1 MRSPATPLAELLAKV
16 AAAPLQA
23 KPEYAVYPPN
33 LWEPYRTRRFENG
46 EQLYAT
52 LGIPREDKSA
62 RLQQM
67 AKNARFFGAPVGI
80 FLSIDRDMGAPQWAD
95 LGCYLQ
101 SVMLLAVEQGLGT
114 CPQEF
119 WAFCSEPVKAFLGL
133 ETRQTLF
140 AGIALGYADESAA
153 INQMRT
159 TRAPFEEFAQM
170 RGFAGD

>member
-1 MRSPATPLAELLAKV
+1 MPWHLPAGV
-16 AAAPLQA
+16 
-23 KPEYAVYPPN
+23 
-33 LWEPYRTRRFENG
+33 
-46 EQLYAT
+46 
-52 LGIPREDKSA
+52 
-62 RLQQM
+62 
-67 AKNARFFGAPVGI
+67 
-80 FLSIDRDMGAPQWAD
+80 
-95 LGCYLQ
+95 
-101 SVMLLAVEQGLGT
+101 
-114 CPQEF
+114 